1 MAITGLTDRSP
12 SFKEIGRLRLGI
24 PKSDMAKDASGPKE
38 IPYFRPDFRPDAAD
52 SFAAFLA
59 IYGEQPTEIHIRLPF
74 PQIDRCWDA
83 FYEVYNTAGMLGM
96 ADGSRWLYLRHN
108 KTGELLVKDGM
119 PIHAQGLPVDE
130 NGMAYLPFDKNTP
143 VYSYKSKKGEDVAVY
158 AKPTGRLKVLIPEL
172 KRAVF
177 IQVITHST
185 YNCRKISSQLAG
197 IEIIAQN
204 AGMTLPMVPMVLS
217 RRKEL
222 ISVSINGK
230 KSMQEHYLLNIEI
243 DPNWMEAQFKYLD
256 ALMPGIT
263 PTLRMQLPQGEE
275 LEPEDVEEPT
285 IENGEEIDRGP
296 EWGSTFFTDKQPVTE
311 VAQPGIP
318 QPVGIVGGKIIDPNE
333 PSQTLP
339 TTANP
344 YKKFDVT
351 LEQAKQV
358 TGSDGVK
365 YGDVDD
371 KDLKGKRI
379 GIVRKLGIPNITPEE
394 RDELLYKVEAID
406 VLREAIAKNLATQAG

>member
-1 MAITGLTDRSP
+1 MAT
-12 SFKEIGRLRLGI
+12 
-24 PKSDMAKDASGPKE
+24 SGPKE
-38 IPYFRPDFRPDAAD
+38 ISYFRPDFRPDAAD
-52 SFAAFLA
+52 LFAAFTA
-59 IYGEQPTEIHIRLPF
+59 VYGDQPTEIHIRLPF
-74 PQIDRCWDA
+74 PQIERCWDA

-96 ADGSRWLYLRHN
+96 ADGQRWLYLRHN
-108 KTGELLVKDGM
+108 KTGELLVKDGV
-119 PIHAQGLPVDE
+119 PTHAQGLPADE
-130 NGMAYLPFDKNTP
+130 NGMAYLPFDKDVP
-143 VYSYKSKKGEDVAVY
+143 VYSYKSKKDVDIAVF

-243 DPNWMEAQFKYLD
+243 DPIWMEAQFKYLD
-256 ALMPGIT
+256 ALMPGMT

-275 LEPEDVEEPT
+275 LKPEDIEEPV

-296 EWGSTFFTDKQPVTE
+296 EWDGTFFTDEMQPPTDPIQDQKDNIRHIE
-311 VAQPGIP
+311 ANK
-318 QPVGIVGGKIIDPNE
+318 PVINPNNGE
-333 PSQTLP
+333 IT
-339 TTANP
+339 
-344 YKKFDVT
+344 Y
-351 LEQAKQV
+351 EQACAIVNSKGV
-358 TGSDGVK
+358 AYGSLDNE
-365 YGDVDD
+365 
-371 KDLKGKRI
+371 DLANMTI
-379 GIVRKLGIPNITPEE
+379 GINRGLRKDGLSNEQQSEYLHKLDAIRVILNTRAIPT
-394 RDELLYKVEAID
+394 A
-406 VLREAIAKNLATQAG
+406 